1 MKSRIG
7 DNARIQ
13 HIYDAI
19 LEIELYVNQISYED
33 FNLNSMMQYACVK
46 QLEIMGEA
54 ANHLTP
60 SFKKLYS
67 EIQWREII
75 GLRNILIHEYFG
87 IDTKIVWDIIKTDIV
102 SLKSEVQRIIEK
114 IKTPPTLF
122 NPQ

>member
-1 MKSRIG
+1 MKSRVG

-33 FNLNSMMQYACVK
+33 FKSNSMMQYACVK

-67 EIQWREII
+67 EVPWREII

-102 SLKSEVQRIIEK
+102 SLKSEVQKIIEK
-114 IKTPPTLF
+114 IKTPPSLF
-122 NPQ
+122 TPQ